1 MTHTEIKNQLL
12 TGKFTSTELEEI
24 AQALKYARNQLCKS
38 TNRSLS
44 KGDTVKFT
52 SPRTG
57 VTFTGTVERIKPKY
71 VLVVTS
77 QGRYNV
83 PGSLLETV

>member
-1 MTHTEIKNQLL
+1 MNSKEITQSLV
-12 TGKFTSTELEEI
+12 TGNWTTAELEEI
-24 AQALKYARNQLCKS
+24 ALALKYARNQLCKS

>member
-1 MTHTEIKNQLL
+1 MNSKEITESLIKGRY
-12 TGKFTSTELEEI
+12 TTAELEEI

-38 TNRSLS
+38 RNRSLRQ
-44 KGDTVKFT
+44 GDTVKFT
-52 SPRTG
+52 SPRSG
-57 VTFTGTVERIKPKY
+57 ITFTGTVERIKPKY
-71 VLVVTS
+71 VLVVTP